1 MKKLS
6 YNSKRLH
13 SKPAPSKISPYLI
26 GILIFLTLLL
36 LSSCKQIEYIYID
49 IPKEPILCINTIKT
63 PLDMANCLN
72 EYKLK
77 Y

>member
-1 MKKLS
+1 M
-6 YNSKRLH
+6 
-13 SKPAPSKISPYLI
+13 
-26 GILIFLTLLL
+26 LIFLILMLLNA
-36 LSSCKQIEYIYID
+36 CKKTEYIYKEL
-49 IPKEPILCINTIKT
+49 PKEPITCINAIKT

>member
-13 SKPAPSKISPYLI
+13 SKPAHSKTKSYLI

-36 LSSCKQIEYIYID
+36 LSSCKQTEYIYTET
-49 IPKEPILCINTIKT
+49 PKEPILCIDTIKT

>member
-13 SKPAPSKISPYLI
+13 SKRAPSKINPYLI
-26 GILIFLTLLL
+26 GILISLTLLL
-36 LSSCKQIEYIYID
+36 LSSCKQTEYIYID
-49 IPKEPILCINTIKT
+49 TPKEPILCINEIKT

>member
-13 SKPAPSKISPYLI
+13 SKPAPSKTNQYLI
-26 GILIFLTLLL
+26 GMLIFLILLL
-36 LSSCKQIEYIYID
+36 LCSCKQTEYIYINT
-49 IPKEPILCINTIKT
+49 PKEPILCIEEIKT